1 MANGYADDNFIEHQ
15 AAYTI
20 GQAFGELQAA
30 QKPPERG
37 VRQLTPQQAL
47 DRAYRLVGRAFQLYM
62 RGGLTKEQAGQRIV
76 ELAQLFSSLE

>member
-1 MANGYADDNFIEHQ
+1 MLSGYVDDAIENQ

-20 GQAFGELQAA
+20 GQAFGQLQAA

-37 VRQLTPQQAL
+37 VRQLTPQQAF
-47 DRAYRLVGRAFQLYM
+47 DRAHKLVGRAFQLYL

-76 ELAQLFSSLE
+76 QLAQLFSSLE